1 MEERK
6 LNVSYSKSGSGSI
19 TSRLA
24 IPIVDLRKM
33 GVTPENRN
41 VTYIFDE
48 KNKQIIIR
56 KTK

>member
-6 LNVSYSKSGSGSI
+6 LNVSYSKSGSGSL
-19 TSRLA
+19 TSRIA

-33 GVTPENRN
+33 GVTPENRE

-48 KNKQIIIR
+48 KNEQIII
-56 KTK
+56 KKAK

>member
-33 GVTPENRN
+33 GVTPENREI
-41 VTYIFDE
+41 TYIFDDE
-48 KNKQIIIR
+48 NKQIII
-56 KTK
+56 KKAK

>member
-1 MEERK
+1 MEERR

-33 GVTPENRN
+33 GVTPENRE

-48 KNKQIIIR
+48 ENEQIII
-56 KTK
+56 KKAK

>member
-6 LNVSYSKSGSGSI
+6 LNVSYSKSGSGSL
-19 TSRLA
+19 TSRIA

-33 GVTPENRN
+33 GVTPENRE

-48 KNKQIIIR
+48 KNQQIII
-56 KTK
+56 KKAK

>member
-33 GVTPENRN
+33 GVTPENRE
-41 VTYIFDE
+41 VIYIFDE
-48 KNKQIIIR
+48 ENEQIII
-56 KTK
+56 KKAK

>member
-33 GVTPENRN
+33 GVTPENRE

-48 KNKQIIIR
+48 ENEQIII
-56 KTK
+56 KKAK

>member
-1 MEERK
+1 MEERI

-24 IPIVDLRKM
+24 IPIVDLRKI
-33 GVTPENRN
+33 GVTPENRE

-48 KNKQIIIR
+48 KNEQIII
-56 KTK
+56 KKAK

>member
-19 TSRLA
+19 TSRLS

-33 GVTPENRN
+33 GVTPENRE
-41 VTYIFDE
+41 VIYFFDE
-48 KNKQIIIR
+48 ENNQIIIK